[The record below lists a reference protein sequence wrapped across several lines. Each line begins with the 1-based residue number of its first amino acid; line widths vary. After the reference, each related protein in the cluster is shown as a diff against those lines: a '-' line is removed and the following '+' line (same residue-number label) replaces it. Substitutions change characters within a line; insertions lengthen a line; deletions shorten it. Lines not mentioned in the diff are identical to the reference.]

1 MRVMRETDHLQA
13 AVPRVGYGS
22 RVAIAIA
29 AAALVMLAVASGTAA
44 GGPSKAAVVLPL
56 AAGLGF
62 ILALLAASRF
72 EAYLL
77 LTLASRASLDVAKL
91 SGSDGGA
98 RALDPAVLVAVLF
111 LMSSGLWLAGRYRSR
126 GALPGSPLR
135 VAWLIFLSACFLSV
149 VGSGSVGSSLLE
161 TVRIASVVMMFVVV
175 EQICTDEVRMKR
187 VLAAVYASALVPLLL
202 TGVGVLSGHGRA
214 EEKGEFTR
222 VVGTF
227 NQSNEFGRYLM
238 LLIIMGVAILPVIN
252 RRPRQALLIVLA
264 LSLGC
269 LVATYT
275 RTALLGTGLGL
286 LVVGTVHSKKILFG
300 LLAGGAIALLLVPS
314 LSARFSDLGGS
325 EPQGSGVPES
335 SLEWRL
341 DYWRTVLPLARQNPI
356 SGIGLAQTQRLTDNQ
371 QPPHNDYL
379 RAYVETGL
387 IGFLA
392 YLLLLWTLVATGRK
406 ALAAAP
412 RGSFDRAV
420 AAGFLGCAVAFAAA
434 SAMANVFSNVVTL
447 WYFAAFAGGA
457 AAVWRRRTTGQFAT
471 REC

>member
-1 MRVMRETDHLQA
+1 MQVMTDTSS
-13 AVPRVGYGS
+13 RS

-29 AAALVMLAVASGTAA
+29 ALALVVLAVLSGSAT

-62 ILALLAASRF
+62 VLVLFAASRF

-77 LTLASRASLDVAKL
+77 LTLATRASLDVAKL

-111 LMSSGLWLAGRYRSR
+111 LMSSGLWLAGRYRSW

-135 VAWLIFLSACFLSV
+135 AAWLIFLSACFLSA
-149 VGSGSVGSSLLE
+149 VGSGDVGSSLLE

-175 EQICTDEVRMKR
+175 EQICTDERRTKR
-187 VLAAVYASALVPLLL
+187 VLAAVYTSAFVPLLL
-202 TGVGVLSGHGRA
+202 TGIGLLSGHGRA
-214 EEKGEFTR
+214 EQKGDFTR

-252 RRPRQALLIVLA
+252 RRPRHVLLVVLA
-264 LSLGC
+264 LSFGC
-269 LVATYT
+269 LMGTYT

-286 LVVGTVHSKKILFG
+286 LVVGTVHSKKILIG
-300 LLAGGAIALLLVPS
+300 LLTGGAIALLLVPS
-314 LSARFSDLGGS
+314 LSARFSDLGAS
-325 EPQGSGVPES
+325 EPQGSGEPES
-335 SLEWRL
+335 TLEWRL

-392 YLLLLWTLVATGRK
+392 YLLLLWTLVATGWK
-406 ALAAAP
+406 GLSAAP
-412 RGSFDRAV
+412 RGTFDRAV
-420 AAGFLGCAVAFAAA
+420 AAGFLGCAVAFVAA

-457 AAVWRRRTTGQFAT
+457 AAVWRRRTTGQLLAT
-471 REC
+471 WER

>member
-1 MRVMRETDHLQA
+1 VRVMKETEHLETEA
-13 AVPRVGYGS
+13 PRSGS
-22 RVAIAIA
+22 GPRVAIATA
-29 AAALVMLAVASGTAA
+29 LAALVVLSVASGNAA

-91 SGSDGGA
+91 SGSDGAA

-111 LMSSGLWLAGRYRSR
+111 LMASGLWLAGRYRSR

-135 VAWLIFLSACFLSV
+135 VAWLIFVSACFLSV
-149 VGSGSVGSSLLE
+149 VGSGNVGASLLE
-161 TVRIASVVMMFVVV
+161 AVRIASVVMMFVVV
-175 EQICTDEVRMKR
+175 EQLCTDQRRMKR
-187 VLAAVYASALVPLLL
+187 VFAAVYASALVPLVI
-202 TGVGVLSGHGRA
+202 TGAGLLSGHGRA
-214 EEKGEFTR
+214 EQKGEFTR

-238 LLIIMGVAILPVIN
+238 LLIIMGVAIVPVVN
-252 RRPRQALLIVLA
+252 RRPRQALLVLLA
-264 LSLGC
+264 VSFGC

-286 LVVGTVHSKKILFG
+286 LIVGAVHSKKILFA
-300 LLAGGAIALLLVPS
+300 LLTGGAIAVLLIPS

-325 EPQGSGVPES
+325 EPQGAGVPES
-335 SLEWRL
+335 SLDWRL

-356 SGIGLAQTQRLTDNQ
+356 TGIGLAQTQRLTDNQ

-387 IGFLA
+387 IGLLA
-392 YLLLLWTLVATGRK
+392 YLVLLWTLVATGWK
-406 ALAAAP
+406 GLSVAP
-412 RGSFDRAV
+412 RGSFDRSV

-457 AAVWRRRTTGQFAT
+457 AAVWRRRTIGQLAT
-471 REC
+471 WES